1 MRVYRGGRAMVVQR
15 GVGSKKA
22 TGRRLDL
29 DDAAT
34 WTEREKNEWQ
44 SAREL
49 VEGYKRTTPRV
60 S

>member
-1 MRVYRGGRAMVVQR
+1 MVVQR
-15 GVGSKKA
+15 GVGSKTAK
-22 TGRRLDL
+22 GRRLDL
-29 DDAAT
+29 NDAAK
-34 WTEREKNEWQ
+34 WTEGERNEWR